1 VEEGVKFEVLEEFVL
16 RLEGFEA
23 VNVACVHCLA
33 IINSGDLR
41 VETATIAAAEGI
53 LLVALVAEVMM
64 AGGGDHAYVDGV
76 VADGADLGLA
86 GSALW
91 VQLSEETLTRTV
103 VSSKKVTSSS

>member
-1 VEEGVKFEVLEEFVL
+1 MEFEVLEEFIL

-23 VNVACVHCLA
+23 VNIACVHRLTV
-33 IINSGDLR
+33 INSRDLR

-53 LLVALVAEVMM
+53 LLVALVAEVMV

-76 VADGADLGLA
+76 VADGTDLGFP

-91 VQLSEETLTRTV
+91 VQLNEGTLTRTV